1 MSNYTAFT
9 EQIQDKKLKNGGKNH
24 LRVFMTRYLS
34 LKSITAVQ
42 MFFVFYS
49 IEYLMPQMYVK
60 MQFDVNHSSVGV
72 CF

>member
-1 MSNYTAFT
+1 MQIGEHMSNYTAFT

-24 LRVFMTRYLS
+24 LLVFMTRYLS

-49 IEYLMPQMYVK
+49 IEYLMP
-60 MQFDVNHSSVGV
+60 
-72 CF
+72 